1 MVEVIPAG
9 CWFSVVGIFSIQHS
23 TPAELLRCAGPR
35 PRPVYQVPQ
44 KPPQAVQNYL
54 QPMSAASSSGSV
66 PEPSAA
72 PSPQETTLTKQARQH
87 KAQGNTTLALQLYKQ
102 SLTELFQL
110 KDTLADNST
119 QKQDILAEI
128 EILLKEAEQL
138 KAKTR
143 AIEISSGSSN
153 SSSVMEGN
161 NGPSSTSTT
170 NSTSNNGTI
179 SLRILGHRV
188 TKDNVT
194 KYGVEV
200 LIQGGPTA
208 RTICG
213 LPAQGQDERW
223 ILEKRYSQ
231 FEKMA
236 KALKAENSKEYTAAP
251 VVLPKKNFALFGN
264 ESEAFVKQRTEG
276 LATMLNTIQ
285 NNSALLFTQAIG
297 GFMSSTIE
305 DIRQRETMQS
315 FLKRKAMEEKRQ
327 GSGGQDEMRKARLA
341 RFNLHTHE
349 DDESEEET
357 KDPEEEEPED
367 AEEPEEPEDTKA
379 PEDPETT
386 AASTKPTS
394 TESPKKENGEEQ
406 QRDLSL
412 APVAVQKR
420 MSGIYDKEITKGS
433 KPGAAA
439 AVPNAGT
446 TTTSPSNPT
455 TSSPPPALKPT
466 APNDAYTG
474 LNLRLLGY
482 KVMDKKTVTYGVSA
496 HLTNS
501 FSKLL
506 VGMSTT
512 DESERWIMDKTYTDF
527 IQLFKTLKKKH
538 AALFKSNSAQLELV
552 PPSSGLFGNKQEAT
566 FLKKRVR
573 RLETL
578 LFVVLLSNCVFI
590 FFGR

>member
-1 MVEVIPAG
+1 
-9 CWFSVVGIFSIQHS
+9 
-23 TPAELLRCAGPR
+23 
-35 PRPVYQVPQ
+35 
-44 KPPQAVQNYL
+44 
-54 QPMSAASSSGSV
+54 MSAASSSGSV

-213 LPAQGQDERW
+213 LPPQGQDERW

-379 PEDPETT
+379 PKDPETA
-386 AASTKPTS
+386 AASTKQSS

-420 MSGIYDKEITKGS
+420 MSGIYDKEIAKGS

-439 AVPNAGT
+439 AGPNAGNT

-512 DESERWIMDKTYTDF
+512 DESERWIMDKTYADF

-573 RLETL
+573 RLEAL